1 MSASFCVLNEKWIP
15 VIDLDG
21 TQREVSLRVLLQEA
35 HNLREISDASPLVEY
50 GLYRLVIVFLA
61 DALRPQNEEEWKA
74 LLKEKH
80 FPMEKIEAY
89 IQLCETEGVRFDL
102 FDEQRPF
109 LQAPFRAEWD
119 KVRKP
124 VSTLDYT
131 IPNGNNHTHF
141 DHRNN
146 KEIQLSYAQAARLLP
161 AVQLFCPL
169 GGRGYSYGINGSPP
183 YYTIING
190 KNLFETLVYSTIY
203 VGRTR
208 MNFDRQPVIW
218 RNTMEIEPKKEL
230 GAVSWLFGMIF
241 PARRILLIPQEHS
254 KTIAEIYWK
263 PGLIFKGAD
272 SWRDSYVSYCDGAKG
287 RAPLLPKPKEN
298 KAVWRNLYDLVQEK
312 HRPEILSQ
320 YKDIT
325 DELYAHITMYGVETE
340 KANFYRALRHDMD
353 IPTALIDDEAYTV
366 ALKKAIDMAEK
377 LEKALENSL
386 KLEDVSEKEL
396 RTQRK
401 YKRNVPLIPKGSK
414 PLHKNIPPEVSQR
427 AVQAFYDDCER
438 YVKILCNRLING
450 EDETIVSQDW
460 REEICQ
466 SANNQWN
473 IAWKSLSLRGKAIA
487 KVIDQRVVLLKCISW
502 VRKGVHGVE

>member
-21 TQREVSLRVLLQEA
+21 TQREVSLRVLLQKA
-35 HNLREISDASPLVEY
+35 HDLREISDASPLVEY
-50 GLYRLVIVFLA
+50 GLYRLVIVFLM
-61 DALRPQNEEEWKA
+61 DALRPKNERELKA
-74 LLKEKH
+74 LLHEQQ
-80 FPMEKIEAY
+80 FQMEKIEAY
-89 IQLCETEGVRFDL
+89 IQLCETEGVHFDL

-131 IPNGNNHTHF
+131 IPNGNNHMHF

-190 KNLFETLVYSTIY
+190 KNLFETLVYSMTY
-203 VGRTR
+203 VDSVQK
-208 MNFDRQPVIW
+208 NFDEQPVLW
-218 RNTMEIEPKKEL
+218 RNTKEIEPKKEL
-230 GAVSWLFGMIF
+230 GAVSRLFGMIF

-263 PGLIFKGAD
+263 PGLVFKGAD
-272 SWRDSYVSYCDGAKG
+272 SWTDLHVFYCDGEQG
-287 RAPLLPKPKEN
+287 SVPLLPQPKEN
-298 KAVWRNLYDLVQEK
+298 KAVWRNLNDLVQEK
-312 HRPEILSQ
+312 HTAEILSQ
-320 YKDIT
+320 YKHIT
-325 DELYAHITMYGVETE
+325 GELYAHITMYGVETE
-340 KANFYRALRHDMD
+340 KANFYRALRHDFD
-353 IPTALIDDEAYTV
+353 IPTALIDKEEYTKALNT
-366 ALKKAIDMAEK
+366 ALKQAED
-377 LEKALENSL
+377 LAKALENSL
-386 KLEDVSEKEL
+386 KLEDISEKEL

-401 YKRNVPLIPKGSK
+401 YKRNVPLIPKSSK
-414 PLHKNIPPEVSQR
+414 QLHKNIPPEVSQR
-427 AVQAFYDDCER
+427 AVQAFYDDCE
-438 YVKILCNRLING
+438 KSIKALCNRLING
-450 EDETIVSQDW
+450 EDKTIVLQDW
-460 REEICQ
+460 CEEICQ
-466 SANNQWN
+466 SANNQWD

-487 KVIDQRVVLLKCISW
+487 KVIDQRVVLSKCISRARKE
-502 VRKGVHGVE
+502 VRGVE